1 MAAPTPPQSDATPT
15 QGLIPR
21 HEFGSSSTPTP
32 SRRNRDGVGDGC
44 ETDGQWDSSAEAAAA
59 SAGESSSEEDCRRN
73 SEIIRA
79 RLYEKQ
85 AIRHREEREARSTP
99 PLPSVAEEEAAQ
111 ADPGATA
118 APGVA
123 ETQQPASAPEIL
135 RITDPMLLG
144 IPHDPVRAA
153 ESRRR
158 FLMNTES
165 FGANTLEA
173 CCAQDRCA
181 GATTAGRGRQTW

>member
-79 RLYEKQ
+79 RVYEKQ
-85 AIRHREEREARSTP
+85 AIRHREEREARS
-99 PLPSVAEEEAAQ
+99 SCS
-111 ADPGATA
+111 TA
-118 APGVA
+118 RERVFTSAFDWSLAFAVG
-123 ETQQPASAPEIL
+123 PASPLWLRFEIL
-135 RITDPMLLG
+135 IRL
-144 IPHDPVRAA
+144 
-153 ESRRR
+153 S
-158 FLMNTES
+158 
-165 FGANTLEA
+165 
-173 CCAQDRCA
+173 
-181 GATTAGRGRQTW
+181 